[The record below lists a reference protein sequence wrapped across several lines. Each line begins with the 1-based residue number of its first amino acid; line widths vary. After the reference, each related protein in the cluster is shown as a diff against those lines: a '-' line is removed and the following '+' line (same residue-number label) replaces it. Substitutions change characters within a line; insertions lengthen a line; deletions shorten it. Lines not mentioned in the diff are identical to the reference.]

1 MLELGRSYVSSAS
14 NFNKTIQTFR
24 AILDIL
30 FEAGVRYD
38 NPPRFIKGMKL
49 RAKPLHLPDRQQ
61 FKQLVGLRRH
71 PTE

>member
-24 AILDIL
+24 AIFDIL

-38 NPPRFIKGMKL
+38 NPHGSSKG
-49 RAKPLHLPDRQQ
+49 
-61 FKQLVGLRRH
+61 
-71 PTE
+71 

>member
-38 NPPRFIKGMKL
+38 NPHGSSKG
-49 RAKPLHLPDRQQ
+49 
-61 FKQLVGLRRH
+61 
-71 PTE
+71 